1 MTSVAPITMMP
12 RTTTLPARPDGD
24 DDAVMCAVRDGEVH
38 ALSTLYER
46 HQRALLN
53 YFLRLGTTR
62 ANAEDLVQ
70 EVFMRILKY
79 RATYRGGSRFITW
92 MYYIA
97 RNARLDQLHKRR
109 GESEWDDAYA
119 PAVLPGDAAQA
130 QQEQRLLEM
139 AMARLPEE
147 KREILLLS
155 RYQEMKYDDI
165 ATLLGCEPG
174 TVKVRVHRAMREL
187 RDAYQFLAHRGVQ

>member
-1 MTSVAPITMMP
+1 MTSLAPITMMP
-12 RTTTLPARPDGD
+12 RTTSLPARADGD
-24 DDAVMCAVRDGEVH
+24 DDAVMCAVRDGEVA

-79 RATYRGGSRFITW
+79 RATYRGGSRFATW

-109 GESEWDDAYA
+109 GEAEWDDAYA
-119 PAVLPGDAAQA
+119 PVELPADIAQA
-130 QQEQRLLEM
+130 EQEQRLLEL
-139 AMARLPEE
+139 ALARLPEE
-147 KREILLLS
+147 KREILVLS
-155 RYQEMKYDDI
+155 RYQELKYDDI
-165 ATLLGCEPG
+165 AALLGCEPG

-187 RDAYQFLAHRGVQ
+187 RDAYQYLAHRGVQ